1 MAEMTTKTCRACGST
16 ELEMLIDLGPQPLAG
31 GFLTPEGSAKFREKT
46 YPLPIHVCR
55 KCGLVQTTYVIPS
68 DTLFANYFFSSS
80 SIDYLVRHF
89 LDYATWIKEK
99 LDPEFIVEFGCND
112 GILLEPLEKIG
123 IRTCGVDI
131 SHNITDLARKKG
143 LNVITGYFS
152 VRTAYQIRE
161 EYGAADLVTGSNAFP
176 HNDHP
181 EEILLAAQEVLKDN
195 GHICLEMMYAGSLLE
210 KLQWDSMYHEHLSYF
225 CLSTLEVLFNRFG
238 FHTVYAEIVPMHA
251 GSLRVVAARDP
262 NEKPDPSVEIL
273 LSKEKALGLTE
284 LESWR
289 KFSTVTQRQI
299 YVVSEVVATLG
310 KNKRIWGY
318 GAAGRATMWVNACK
332 MDYLEAMVDASPLR
346 VGRLMP
352 GTHTPIV
359 YPDAL
364 RMNPPDYILV
374 TAWNYFDT
382 IRNKEAW
389 YDGIW
394 ILPAPDLRLV

>member
-1 MAEMTTKTCRACGST
+1 MAEMTTKICRACEST
-16 ELEMLIDLGPQPLAG
+16 ELEMLVDLGPQPLAG
-31 GFLTPEGSAKFREKT
+31 GFLPPEESTKFREKT
-46 YPLPIHVCR
+46 YPLPIHICR

-68 DTLFANYFFSSS
+68 DTLFVNYFFSSS
-80 SIDYLVRHF
+80 TIDYLVRHF

-99 LDPEFIVEFGCND
+99 LNPEFVVEFGCND

-123 IRTCGVDI
+123 IRTCGIDV

-143 LNVITGYFS
+143 LNVITGYFN
-152 VRTAYQIRE
+152 VRTARQIRE

-195 GHICLEMMYAGSLLE
+195 GHISLEMMYAGSLLE

-238 FHTVYAEIVPMHA
+238 FHAVYAEIVPMHA

-273 LSKEKALGLTE
+273 LFKEKALGLTE

-289 KFSTVTQRQI
+289 KFSITTKRQI

-346 VGRLMP
+346 AGRLMP

-359 YPDAL
+359 FPDAL

-374 TAWNYFDT
+374 TAWNYFDA
-382 IRNKEAW
+382 IRSKEAW
-389 YDGIW
+389 YGGIW
-394 ILPAPDLRLV
+394 ILPAPDLRLL